1 MLKILEIIIAALALL
16 LDFFK
21 VAHELQL
28 FQKIKEY
35 INSKRK
41 SVEKK

>member
-16 LDFFK
+16 IDFFK

-28 FQKIKEY
+28 FSENQGIY
-35 INSKRK
+35 Q
-41 SVEKK
+41 